1 MKSLQVYLISEA
13 KSSRALEKLVLE
25 MLPEESMRMARS
37 MRFWHPTCRFRLLCD
52 GVTSSVA
59 AAAGSCTCRVLAEGE
74 PKLPNMRPRR
84 MAFSGREGGPTTLQ
98 YVTFR
103 GVHV

>member
-1 MKSLQVYLISEA
+1 
-13 KSSRALEKLVLE
+13 

-37 MRFWHPTCRFRLLCD
+37 MALWHPTCRFSLLGD
-52 GVTSSVA
+52 DIASSVA
-59 AAAGSCTCRVLAEGE
+59 AAGGCSCGVLEEGE
-74 PKLPNMRPRR
+74 PKLPKMRPRR
-84 MAFSGREGGPTTLQ
+84 MALSGRVGGPAMLE